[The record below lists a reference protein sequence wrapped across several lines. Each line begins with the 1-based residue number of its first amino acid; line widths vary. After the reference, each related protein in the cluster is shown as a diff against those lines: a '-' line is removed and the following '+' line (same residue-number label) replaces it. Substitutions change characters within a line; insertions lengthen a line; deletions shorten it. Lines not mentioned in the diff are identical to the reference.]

1 MQWLPL
7 YRITPADTL
16 GIVKTQAAEFP
27 FTFVVKVGRDDFMV
41 LSYPSRPRFE
51 LEALRQRC
59 RTFVRENKISG
70 ARWTTLCR
78 HEMSSLEGVL
88 SMMVMGP
95 EEIAGLEAPMLYKDD
110 TQRLSYSSGDREL
123 LRLYRGPA
131 LSPLAFAALR
141 LSPFT
146 SLSSYFQP
154 PLEAALAGELES
166 ERARALAFFRVPD
179 PAQLAS
185 QAQAYTRSVTGAERA
200 AWAIALAGS
209 YDAAL
214 KKEAAFEW
222 IGKALDNLPGAA
234 QPAQLRRVREMVR
247 NRIAVYHAVTEK
259 WVRALEKGHPGSPLV
274 AAMRT
279 ELEGYKR
286 RAAAKNARYLFP

>member
-1 MQWLPL
+1 MIN
-7 YRITPADTL
+7 R
-16 GIVKTQAAEFP
+16 
-27 FTFVVKVGRDDFMV
+27 
-41 LSYPSRPRFE
+41 
-51 LEALRQRC
+51 
-59 RTFVRENKISG
+59 
-70 ARWTTLCR
+70 
-78 HEMSSLEGVL
+78 
-88 SMMVMGP
+88 
-95 EEIAGLEAPMLYKDD
+95 
-110 TQRLSYSSGDREL
+110 
-123 LRLYRGPA
+123 
-131 LSPLAFAALR
+131 
-141 LSPFT
+141 
-146 SLSSYFQP
+146 
-154 PLEAALAGELES
+154 
-166 ERARALAFFRVPD
+166 